1 MSVLKTVLIRISYS
15 FKLGRRTDWLEGRGI
30 IGERWGKVK
39 LRNMYKGPMGTDN
52 GGRGIECGR
61 QGVDRS
67 EESNGENM
75 ETSVIEQQS
84 KNKINLGREGQ
95 RWGLRPLPGRQ
106 KFIYEMNFF
115 PKLSI
120 LFCKT
125 DVFEKPN
132 TKTKH

>member
-1 MSVLKTVLIRISYS
+1 M
-15 FKLGRRTDWLEGRGI
+15 
-30 IGERWGKVK
+30 
-39 LRNMYKGPMGTDN
+39 RNRYNGPLGTDN

-95 RWGLRPLPGRQ
+95 R
-106 KFIYEMNFF
+106 
-115 PKLSI
+115 
-120 LFCKT
+120 
-125 DVFEKPN
+125 
-132 TKTKH
+132 